1 MRDENGLVAYERA
14 GGDDE
19 ILIAVNAG
27 ADDKTLIINKEY
39 TSLYNNKEYKDV
51 VDVPGGSF
59 VILKKNKI
67 FKKLIITII
76 FVDISEKYVTIMI
89 VIIVLRQK

>member
-1 MRDENGLVAYERA
+1 MKTARFSGGFNMRDENGLVAYERA
-14 GGDDE
+14 SGDDE

-27 ADDKTLIINKEY
+27 ADDETLFINKEY

-59 VILKKNKI
+59 VILKKK
-67 FKKLIITII
+67 
-76 FVDISEKYVTIMI
+76 
-89 VIIVLRQK
+89 

>member
-27 ADDKTLIINKEY
+27 EDDKTLFINKEY

-51 VDVPGGSF
+51 VDVPAGAF
-59 VILKKNKI
+59 VILKKK
-67 FKKLIITII
+67 
-76 FVDISEKYVTIMI
+76 
-89 VIIVLRQK
+89 